1 MESLQVERLTFFYMM
16 RKGMLSSLKTSLIDM
31 AILLKSN
38 QDNLSDIIISEKKN
52 IRINLS

>member
-1 MESLQVERLTFFYMM
+1 MESLQVDRLTFFYMM